1 MDCDYNPWRG
11 DGGGGSG
18 CFNPYYSQMN
28 HHRLNEYMCDLER
41 IDDIRDKLPCGDRR
55 AEVGKI
61 ANRIREMLCE
71 ADGGISQGRNVEN
84 LLVRVRNLINV
95 VLK

>member
-1 MDCDYNPWRG
+1 MAYN
-11 DGGGGSG
+11 
-18 CFNPYYSQMN
+18 
-28 HHRLNEYMCDLER
+28 HELNEYISDLKRVE
-41 IDDIRDKLPCGDRR
+41 DVRDRLPCGDRR
-55 AEVGKI
+55 AEVEKI
-61 ANRIREMLCE
+61 ARNIREMLCE